1 MRKLVNN
8 PETCKKNFHNTLVFQ
23 FILAFLWGKAYKK
36 NWSGLDRRT
45 FKNGCCQLVP
55 KNESPPTSLSPSRGG
70 IGIAYFLASL
80 NTIHNLND
88 VGWWRRMCDE

>member
-36 NWSGLDRRT
+36 IGVDWIEEHLNTVVVNW
-45 FKNGCCQLVP
+45 CQ
-55 KNESPPTSLSPSRGG
+55 KNESPPLSPSRGG

-80 NTIHNLND
+80 NTIHNLTML
-88 VGWWRRMCDE
+88 VGGKRMCDE